1 MKINT
6 TNEGVRYI
14 VPSEG
19 KHLTDGNGNYSD
31 LVYLAA
37 NANAD
42 DWYEVDEIPEDEPIE
57 EDDEATEAD
66 YINAL
71 RDLGVNTDEEEN
83 A

>member
-1 MKINT
+1 MTINT

-19 KHLTDGNGNYSD
+19 KYLTDGNGSYSD

-37 NANAD
+37 NASPY
-42 DWYEVDEIPEDEPIE
+42 DWYEVDEIPEDEPIV

-71 RDLGVNTDEEEN
+71 RELGVQIDEEEN

>member
-1 MKINT
+1 MIINT
-6 TNEGVRYI
+6 TNDGVRYI

-19 KHLTDGNGNYSD
+19 KHLTDGNTYSD

-37 NANAD
+37 NASPD

-71 RDLGVNTDEEEN
+71 RELGVDTDEEEN